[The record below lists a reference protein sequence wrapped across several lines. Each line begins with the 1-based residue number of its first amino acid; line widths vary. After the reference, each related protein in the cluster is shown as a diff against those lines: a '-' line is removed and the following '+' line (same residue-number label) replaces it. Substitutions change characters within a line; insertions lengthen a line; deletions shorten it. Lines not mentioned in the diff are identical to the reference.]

1 MKKNMLLV
9 SLSNFSV
16 NFTLHRDFIAKCVA
30 FLELFKDQYDF
41 YLLDYEIYRN
51 HEVISDYNTSSTV
64 YAITSYRDEISKII
78 PINKVYTI
86 SIYDEYERIKKNK
99 NFDAIHPANIP
110 FDVPF
115 DIVYTFNNHVD
126 PGFNRA
132 AHKKQLT
139 YREIKILSMSKPPE
153 FFDYMLYRYSAYLI
167 LNETF
172 RRLHV
177 HKLQLISDPLDLRF
191 DGFRYL
197 LPDIPEARH
206 INGIL
211 YEYFP
216 FYQYFYFIHSRPIV
230 REKEYLLIV
239 GSTLYDKWRREMFDK
254 YLLELFKKEIDNP
267 QYRWYLTGELFG
279 KPYNS
284 FIEASEFNREAE
296 RTRYGMVLNTYAKDI
311 ISTNKVSNFISR
323 NCVPVICEGADV
335 ASGFFPKK
343 LLGQLQV
350 SNGSELER
358 LLKHADYDRLNE
370 MIQGEY
376 SYYYEIQYYTKVFSA
391 HFSTD
396 IVELQ
401 KEKKVENLKK

>member
-51 HEVISDYNTSSTV
+51 HEVISEYNTSSAA
-64 YAITSYRDEISKII
+64 YAITSYRDEIANII
-78 PINKVYTI
+78 PIKKVYTV
-86 SIYDEYERIKKNK
+86 SLYDEFERIKKNK
-99 NFDAIHPANIP
+99 NFDTVHPVNIP
-110 FDVPF
+110 FDVPL

-132 AHKKQLT
+132 AHAKRLI
-139 YREIKILSMSKPPE
+139 YREIKILSMNKSPE
-153 FFDYMLYRYSAYLI
+153 FFDYLLYRYSAFLI

-172 RRLHV
+172 RRLPMR
-177 HKLQLISDPLDLRF
+177 KLQLISDPLDLRF
-191 DGFRYL
+191 DDFRYL
-197 LPDIPEARH
+197 SPDIPEARH
-206 INGIL
+206 IKGIQ

-230 REKEYLLIV
+230 REKEYLFIV

-254 YLLELFKKEIDNP
+254 YLLELYKKEIDNP
-267 QYRWYLTGELFG
+267 QYRWYLMGELFG

-296 RTRYGMVLNTYAKDI
+296 KTRYGMVLNTYARDI

-323 NCVPVICEGADV
+323 NCVPVISEGADV

-343 LLGQLQV
+343 LLKRLQV
-350 SNGSELER
+350 SNGGELVR
-358 LLKHADYDRLNE
+358 LLNHADYERLNE
-370 MIQGEY
+370 MIQDEY
-376 SYYYEIQYYTKVFSA
+376 AYYYETRYYTKVFSDQ
-391 HFSTD
+391 FRR
-396 IVELQ
+396 
-401 KEKKVENLKK
+401 